1 MSSNKTQPRDAEIM
15 TAILKDM
22 GVTDYEPRVINQML
36 EFAYRYVTDVLDDAQ
51 VYGGHAGRRDVDVE
65 DIKLAIQ
72 TRLDHSFTTPPP
84 REFLM
89 EIAKQKNSSP
99 LPAIKPHNGPRLPPD
114 RYCLSACNYR
124 LKPPHKRP
132 TLTINPR
139 LSLSSG
145 IGSKP
150 SPTFSLVSKSGGSS
164 FSLKSN
170 TSSYTMVTQ
179 SPTISK
185 PAINI
190 ISGLGSSLKGTSLNQ
205 SDVKP
210 DIKPPISIITDSKA
224 SAKRKREDND

>member
-1 MSSNKTQPRDAEIM
+1 MASSNKTQPRDAEIM

-36 EFAYRYVTDVLDDAQ
+36 EFAYRYVTDVLDDSQ
-51 VYGGHAGRRDVDVE
+51 VYSGHAGRRDIDVE

-114 RYCLSACNYR
+114 RYCLSSCNYR

-132 TLTINPR
+132 TLTLPSR
-139 LSLSSG
+139 LSLGSS

-150 SPTFSLVSKSGGSS
+150 SPTFSIVSKSSS
-164 FSLKSN
+164 FSLKNSS
-170 TSSYTMVTQ
+170 SSYTMVTQ
-179 SPTISK
+179 SPTVSK

-190 ISGLGSSLKGTSLNQ
+190 ISGLGSSLKGTSSNQ

-210 DIKPPISIITDSKA
+210 DVKPGIIDTKA
-224 SAKRKREDND
+224 GVKRKREEND

>member
-1 MSSNKTQPRDAEIM
+1 MASSNKTQPRDAEIM

-36 EFAYRYVTDVLDDAQ
+36 EFAYRYVTDVLDDSQ
-51 VYGGHAGRRDVDVE
+51 VYSGHAGRRDIDVE

-114 RYCLSACNYR
+114 RYCLSSCNYR

-132 TLTINPR
+132 TLTLPPR
-139 LSLSSG
+139 LSLGSS

-150 SPTFSLVSKSGGSS
+150 SPTFSIVSKSSS
-164 FSLKSN
+164 FSLKSSS
-170 TSSYTMVTQ
+170 SSYTMVTQ
-179 SPTISK
+179 SPTVSK

-190 ISGLGSSLKGTSLNQ
+190 ISGLGSSLKGTSSNQ

-210 DIKPPISIITDSKA
+210 DVKPVIIDMKA
-224 SAKRKREDND
+224 GVKRKREEND